1 MANLEELSQLES
13 SLDYIVQHRTIRES
27 QFETLRNNCASLRE
41 SARTVF
47 GYAGEYTFG
56 GLQANGYTTYLKVL
70 LRFGERVESALRG
83 RSYLPVDP
91 HLNLTSQCLLNYYRQ
106 LEQFRARSQRD
117 PNYDIFSCMTP
128 RTRSPSRLNI
138 VSRSNSRC
146 TSPEQNTSLGTNET
160 LSVAFRPNP
169 NRKVQRK
176 RSLLAPPE
184 YRKVEFFH
192 YYRLACVCY

>member
-1 MANLEELSQLES
+1 MASLEELSLLES

-56 GLQANGYTTYLKVL
+56 GVQANGYTTYLKVL
-70 LRFGERVESALRG
+70 LRFAERVESALRG

-117 PNYDIFSCMTP
+117 PNYDIFSCTSP
-128 RTRSPSRLNI
+128 RLRSPYLR
-138 VSRSNSRC
+138 VTANSRNNSRRNSLDRSEPSNLDAQNVS
-146 TSPEQNTSLGTNET
+146 TSTDH
-160 LSVAFRPNP
+160 VP
-169 NRKVQRK
+169 NRKLQRK

-192 YYRLACVCY
+192 YYR